1 LRNKTTADFELKTT
15 HTIIVIDDC
24 SVNNLHQTYDSKHNS
39 QLPTST
45 KRNTTRWSRT
55 RSQLKTIG
63 DMILLFQQTNRVTR
77 LTKSLLVEIHII
89 VYARGPAFQSI
100 RMWFTPVVASILGF
114 LYGPFAAVLLH
125 SDREISLAAG
135 DGAEEGFAVVG
146 EACDP

>member
-45 KRNTTRWSRT
+45 KR
-55 RSQLKTIG
+55 
-63 DMILLFQQTNRVTR
+63 ILLFQQTNRVTR

-114 LYGPFAAVLLH
+114 LHGPFAAVLLH
-125 SDREISLAAG
+125 SNREISLAAG